1 MQKYLI
7 LDPEFEPGPHI
18 LTEAILNNS
27 LPQREYDRAKADR
40 IIANE
45 MTSRSMSD
53 AKWVRMLTM
62 LSETIDPSI
71 AITAKL
77 VWDSEPR
84 SMWIHDAVYDF
95 DFYATAMEAMI
106 GGYPRGW
113 YDYKEIEWIMFS
125 GSNEV
130 LKTLKNRLDSVGMF
144 DVELS
149 STVLQLF
156 AYRRA

>member
-1 MQKYLI
+1 
-7 LDPEFEPGPHI
+7 
-18 LTEAILNNS
+18 
-27 LPQREYDRAKADR
+27 
-40 IIANE
+40 
-45 MTSRSMSD
+45 MSD

-62 LSETIDPSI
+62 LSETIDSSI

-84 SMWIHDAVYDF
+84 SMWIRDAVYDF

-113 YDYKEIEWIMFS
+113 HDYREIEWIMFS

-130 LKTLKNRLDSVGMF
+130 LRTLKNRLDSVGMF
-144 DVELS
+144 DLEWS
-149 STVLQLF
+149 STDLQLF